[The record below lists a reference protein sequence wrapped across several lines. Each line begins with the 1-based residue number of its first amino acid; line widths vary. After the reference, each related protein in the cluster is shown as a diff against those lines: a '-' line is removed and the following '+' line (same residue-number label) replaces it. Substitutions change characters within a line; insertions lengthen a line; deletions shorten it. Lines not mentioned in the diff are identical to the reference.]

1 MCGIYGVLEL
11 RRGRQPDRGVLESMG
26 RMMVH
31 RGPDDEGDYY
41 GNGVAIGMRR
51 LSIIDLQGGHQ
62 PIANEDGTVW
72 VVCNGEIYNFKE
84 LRPQLE
90 AHGHVFGCDSDTEAI
105 VHLYEERGLNLFK
118 QLRGMF
124 GLAIWDAAR
133 SRLVLARDRLGKKPL
148 YVCREPHRI
157 LFASEIKSLLEVCD
171 IPRKLNLQA
180 LREYLAYDAN
190 GNFRALRT
198 GTDLRG
204 GWRVEVE
211 GSGCGRT
218 RGRTS

>member
-1 MCGIYGVLEL
+1 MCGIYGILNL
-11 RRGRQPDRGVLESMG
+11 KQDSTPGAALLARMG
-26 RMMVH
+26 KAVGH
-31 RGPDDEGDYY
+31 RGPDDEGVYL
-41 GNGVAIGMRR
+41 GRGVALGMRR
-51 LSIIDLQGGHQ
+51 LSIIDLAGGHQ

-157 LFASEIKSLLEVCD
+157 LFASEI
-171 IPRKLNLQA
+171 
-180 LREYLAYDAN
+180 
-190 GNFRALRT
+190 
-198 GTDLRG
+198 
-204 GWRVEVE
+204 
-211 GSGCGRT
+211 
-218 RGRTS
+218 